1 MECESSFFRDVGVSV
16 RVKMR
21 CPRRVEAYRMVFYLL
36 YRSRQARWNR
46 LAARKPCGHFPF
58 ASKRASGHD
67 HTSLFVGGRLAP
79 HPFGDT
85 HPPGGASRI
94 EIKNPISVHP
104 VLITYSAV
112 GLPQMKQ
119 SKNHTTR
126 DRDSVQPL
134 VRIRRAWHRGA
145 SESKNKAY
153 FRRHAFLVF
162 SGLSS
167 PRKSQNGPVKKSKYG
182 RHVRLQITTN
192 LEGHLREEVRVGE
205 SLYR

>member
-21 CPRRVEAYRMVFYLL
+21 SPRRVEAYRMVFYLL
-36 YRSRQARWNR
+36 YRSRQARWNC

-58 ASKRASGHD
+58 ASKRESGHD

-79 HPFGDT
+79 RSFGDT

-134 VRIRRAWHRGA
+134 VRIRRAWH
-145 SESKNKAY
+145 
-153 FRRHAFLVF
+153 H
-162 SGLSS
+162 
-167 PRKSQNGPVKKSKYG
+167 
-182 RHVRLQITTN
+182 RLQAKAKTKLTS
-192 LEGHLREEVRVGE
+192 VGTH
-205 SLYR
+205 S